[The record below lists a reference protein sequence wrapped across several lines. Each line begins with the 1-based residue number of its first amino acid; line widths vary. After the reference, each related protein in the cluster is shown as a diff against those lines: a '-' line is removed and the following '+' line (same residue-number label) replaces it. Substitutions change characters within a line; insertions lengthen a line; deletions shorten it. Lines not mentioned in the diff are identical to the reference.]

1 MPSDDQA
8 AAAVPS
14 LVDSLQ
20 AYIDDLPQDQQADAL
35 HQVFYGFY
43 TRIAIIDRT
52 TYELAAWAKDEAG
65 TMTNVPDSLTEALRD
80 NALFVGQELFA
91 SRVRTMS
98 AMGYV
103 SGRLAELL
111 DGAAPAQPF
120 TLTRAVA
127 FDQVQ
132 GRIRSYQL
140 SNPGEHP
147 DLPYDPVAYDPH
159 AA

>member
-1 MPSDDQA
+1 M
-8 AAAVPS
+8 
-14 LVDSLQ
+14 
-20 AYIDDLPQDQQADAL
+20 
-35 HQVFYGFY
+35 
-43 TRIAIIDRT
+43 R
-52 TYELAAWAKDEAG
+52 
-65 TMTNVPDSLTEALRD
+65 
-80 NALFVGQELFA
+80 
-91 SRVRTMS
+91 

-111 DGAAPAQPF
+111 DGTAPAQPF

-147 DLPYDPVAYDPH
+147 DLPYDPVAYDRH

>member
-1 MPSDDQA
+1 MAARRHPGHAGRVDQ
-8 AAAVPS
+8 
-14 LVDSLQ
+14 
-20 AYIDDLPQDQQADAL
+20 
-35 HQVFYGFY
+35 
-43 TRIAIIDRT
+43 
-52 TYELAAWAKDEAG
+52 ELAAWAKDEAG
-65 TMTNVPDSLTEALRD
+65 TLTNVPDSLTEALRD

-91 SRVRTMS
+91 SRVRTMR

-159 AA
+159 TA